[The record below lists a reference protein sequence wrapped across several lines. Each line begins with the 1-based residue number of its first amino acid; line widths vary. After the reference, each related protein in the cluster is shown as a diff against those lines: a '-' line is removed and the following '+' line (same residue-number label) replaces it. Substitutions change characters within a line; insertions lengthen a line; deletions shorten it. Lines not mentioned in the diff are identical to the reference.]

1 MSKENV
7 DRFVASADA
16 FNRRDAGTFFSFFD
30 PEVQFEPQQAA
41 LQGTYVG
48 HEGIGEWVRDLAE
61 HYDPES
67 GHIELAEVR
76 DLGDSVF
83 ATGTLRFAGKASG
96 IETEVAIAIVARFR
110 DGQMT
115 YFKDFGDKDEALEAA
130 GLSE

>member
-1 MSKENV
+1 MSEENV
-7 DRFVASADA
+7 DRFVASAEA
-16 FNRRDAGTFFSFFD
+16 FNRRDLMLFTFFD

-48 HEGIGEWVRDLAE
+48 HEGIVEWLKDLAE

-67 GHIELAEVR
+67 GHIHLVDVR

-96 IETEVAIAIVARFR
+96 IQTEVPLAIVARFR
-110 DGQMT
+110 EGRMT
-115 YFKDFGDKDEALEAA
+115 HFKDYGDKAEALEAA

>member
-1 MSKENV
+1 MSEENV
-7 DRFVASADA
+7 DRFVASAEA
-16 FNRRDAGTFFSFFD
+16 FNRRDMMLFTFFD
-30 PEVQFEPQQAA
+30 PEVQFEPQQSA

-48 HEGIGEWVRDLAE
+48 HEGIVEWLRDLAE

-67 GHIELAEVR
+67 GHIHLVDVR

-96 IETEVAIAIVARFR
+96 IQTEVPLAIVARFR
-110 DGQMT
+110 EGRMT
-115 YFKDFGDKDEALEAA
+115 HFKDYGDKGKALEAA

>member
-1 MSKENV
+1 MSEENV
-7 DRFVASADA
+7 NGFVASAEA
-16 FNRRDAGTFFSFFD
+16 FNRRDIDGLFTFFD

-48 HEGIGEWVRDLAE
+48 HEGVGEWLRDLAE

-67 GHIELAEVR
+67 GHIHLADVR

-83 ATGTLRFAGKASG
+83 AAGTLRFAGKASG
-96 IETEVAIAIVARFR
+96 IQTEVPIAIVARFR
-110 DGQMT
+110 NGRMT
-115 YFKDFGDKDEALEAA
+115 YFKDYGDKAEALEAA